1 MVCDNNGSRVLPVC
15 AHEQDINKGAMS
27 DRLNSG
33 V

>member
-1 MVCDNNGSRVLPVC
+1 MVCDNNGSRGLPVC
-15 AHEQDINKGAMS
+15 AHEHYMNKGAMS